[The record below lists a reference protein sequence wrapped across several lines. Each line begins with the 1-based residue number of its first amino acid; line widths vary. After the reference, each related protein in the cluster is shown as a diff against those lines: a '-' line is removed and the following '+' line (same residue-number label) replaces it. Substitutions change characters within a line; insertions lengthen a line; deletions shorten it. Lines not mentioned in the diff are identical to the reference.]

1 MRFFLITCTLLFLGV
16 VTGYSQNRK
25 TVEYDFDTRELKAAI
40 PFDQPFNIKC
50 VNIPASVKDVQITI
64 FDVNRMNYKG
74 KWTKDQPLTDEQL
87 KANKDACT
95 LFYQTEKHPRNSSD
109 TLNIPVLVFLRPNAS
124 YHIKISGT
132 EYTPLTEEENQK
144 AVEGIMNDEGFAAA
158 INQVIVKQVL
168 SPTASKRWSE
178 NHAGIHNAAEA
189 AVKKVN
195 EKYTVSGDNYEDQF
209 TRFLTATNA
218 LNQIRAELRHH
229 KEGLYAEANAILSME
244 GDRKPKE
251 LADKEAEIDAINQ
264 QIKTLEAGL
273 KDTAKN
279 KNGPQL
285 LRQMTDEKRKLDEPA
300 KELAEIKERIESGK
314 EAISDQT
321 YPQDLPVGQ
330 ISAAVAKQ
338 MKGIDWFNAT
348 KADLDFESAFKSD
361 LKKEKIAGLKDTEIS
376 AIADQMAEDFQAK
389 IDDELDEL
397 LAARDEFKE
406 NIAIELSESV
416 YSHNELGNTYP
427 TDLEERFK
435 MHVTLDLGYAYVGR
449 VDRFNLY
456 AGMNIYM
463 RAIDT
468 ALPLSNYRG
477 KFLDVVGSR
486 TSLLV
491 GVSLQSIKKEGIRR
505 GIVSDDMALI
515 TGVGFRL
522 LSFFKINGGAYFF
535 YQYPTDPLANKNNY
549 HVKAAP
555 FVSLSLDF
563 NVRSFLQS
571 FGNGHVASIFTE

>member
-1 MRFFLITCTLLFLGV
+1 
-16 VTGYSQNRK
+16 
-25 TVEYDFDTRELKAAI
+25 
-40 PFDQPFNIKC
+40 
-50 VNIPASVKDVQITI
+50 
-64 FDVNRMNYKG
+64 
-74 KWTKDQPLTDEQL
+74 
-87 KANKDACT
+87 
-95 LFYQTEKHPRNSSD
+95 
-109 TLNIPVLVFLRPNAS
+109 
-124 YHIKISGT
+124 
-132 EYTPLTEEENQK
+132 
-144 AVEGIMNDEGFAAA
+144 
-158 INQVIVKQVL
+158 
-168 SPTASKRWSE
+168 
-178 NHAGIHNAAEA
+178 
-189 AVKKVN
+189 
-195 EKYTVSGDNYEDQF
+195 
-209 TRFLTATNA
+209 
-218 LNQIRAELRHH
+218 
-229 KEGLYAEANAILSME
+229 
-244 GDRKPKE
+244 
-251 LADKEAEIDAINQ
+251 
-264 QIKTLEAGL
+264 
-273 KDTAKN
+273 
-279 KNGPQL
+279 
-285 LRQMTDEKRKLDEPA
+285 
-300 KELAEIKERIESGK
+300 
-314 EAISDQT
+314 
-321 YPQDLPVGQ
+321 
-330 ISAAVAKQ
+330 

-477 KFLDVVGSR
+477 KFLDVIGSR

-535 YQYPTDPLANKNNY
+535 YQYPADPLANKNNY